1 MHSTVGGG
9 PPDRVT
15 LPALDSMRAVAAVA
29 VLATHAAY
37 WGGDY
42 REPVWGTALARLD
55 IGVAVF
61 FVLSGFLLSRAWFN
75 RQAQGLPRPSAR
87 GYLWRRAL
95 RIVPVY
101 LLAVLAAYL
110 LLPDNDNASTG
121 EWLTSLLMLDLYL
134 DDSLPAGLTQ
144 MWSLGTEVAFY
155 VLLPLL
161 MWRVTG
167 SPVGTRPPDV
177 SGGRRVALL
186 ITVLVAL
193 NVAWILDLADRLDSG
208 DTMIQLWLP
217 AYLTW
222 FCVGMVM
229 AHAHVHQG
237 HSRAGRT
244 LAQMGAY
251 PGACWTAAVS
261 LFVVA
266 CSPIA
271 GPYDLVPATQG
282 AAMTKNLLYATVA
295 GLVILPAAFAPPRS
309 RYISALSVP
318 ALRHAGHLSYG
329 IFCFHL
335 VVLELVA
342 EWRDIELFRGRG
354 LELFLIT
361 LVVTLLVSEVVYRL
375 VERPVLRLKDM
386 GPGRPGSRATTA
398 ATVSSA
404 RT

>member
-9 PPDRVT
+9 STDRVT

-61 FVLSGFLLSRAWFN
+61 FVLSGFLLSRAWFA
-75 RQAQGLPRPSAR
+75 RQARGLPRPSAQ

-101 LLAVLAAYL
+101 VLAVLAAYL
-110 LLPDNDNASTG
+110 LLPDNRDASPG
-121 EWLTSLLMLDLYL
+121 EWLTSLLMLDLYV
-134 DDSLPAGLTQ
+134 DDNLPAGLTQ

-155 VLLPLL
+155 LTLPLL
-161 MWRVTG
+161 MWFATASRTSSTDDNGV
-167 SPVGTRPPDV
+167 
-177 SGGRRVALL
+177 RRLVLVV
-186 ITVLVAL
+186 TVLAAL
-193 NVAWILDLADRLDSG
+193 NVAWILDLSDRLDPG
-208 DTMIQLWLP
+208 GTMIQLWLP

-229 AHAHVHQG
+229 AHAHVHRED
-237 HSRAGRT
+237 SRSGRA
-244 LAQMGAY
+244 LVQMGAY
-251 PGACWTAAVS
+251 PGACWTAALS

-266 CSPIA
+266 CSPVA
-271 GPYDLVPATQG
+271 GPYDLVPATLG
-282 AAMTKNLLYATVA
+282 EAMTKNLLYATVA
-295 GLVILPAAFAPPRS
+295 GLVILPAAFAPPHS
-309 RYISALSVP
+309 RYVTVLSLP

-329 IFCFHL
+329 VFCFHL

-342 EWRDIELFRGRG
+342 DWRDIELFRGRG
-354 LELFLIT
+354 LELFGIT
-361 LVVTLLVSEVVYRL
+361 LVLTLLVCEVVYRL
-375 VERPVLRLKDM
+375 VERPALRLKDV
-386 GPGRPGSRATTA
+386 GPGRPGSTATTA
-398 ATVSSA
+398 ATVTSASS
-404 RT
+404 